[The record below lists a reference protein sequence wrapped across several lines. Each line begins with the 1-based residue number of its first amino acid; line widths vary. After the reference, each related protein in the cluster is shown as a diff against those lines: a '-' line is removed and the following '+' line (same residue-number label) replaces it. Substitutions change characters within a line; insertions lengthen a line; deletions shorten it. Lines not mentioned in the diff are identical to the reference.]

1 MKMKNVLRNL
11 AIVLALITVG
21 FASACADND
30 KVITVKEL
38 PVKAQ
43 QFVKKHF
50 RGDKVVLVKEDRD
63 LIGKNYDVIFSNG
76 NNIEFDR
83 NGEWEDIDCKSSFVP
98 NAIVPNK
105 IKSYVSSNY
114 PGMRIIKIDRDRKEY
129 GVDLSNGIEL
139 TFDKNFK
146 LIDIDN

>member
-1 MKMKNVLRNL
+1 ML
-11 AIVLALITVG
+11 
-21 FASACADND
+21 
-30 KVITVKEL
+30 
-38 PVKAQ
+38 
-43 QFVKKHF
+43 
-50 RGDKVVLVKEDRD
+50 
-63 LIGKNYDVIFSNG
+63 GKYYDVIFSNG